1 MTEDSIEAD
10 IKDTCSVTTSGAIH
24 CHVNNGLMDI
34 GFSRVVLKAELE
46 AYQAELAAIELST

>member
-46 AYQAELAAIELST
+46 GFQAELAAIELST